1 MIDNQGS
8 VYYGD
13 DKDVGFSRV
22 KLRESMKKGML
33 SINSNL
39 KSWLVLSFLVLVTL
53 ITSMYLIVYVMGGF
67 EENIKETSALTIVSM
82 IIAMIVSYCI
92 GLVSANASLKE
103 SGGKK
108 VDIQEALRFE
118 EGSFTRALVTSV
130 AVGLIMSVFYLGS
143 NLSGNMA
150 ISAVLNIMIIF
161 LYPLINLS
169 PYFSLFFKTN
179 VIDSVKGNFNAA
191 TSSGETYFKL
201 VLWQVVSG
209 AILTISALMFLFPLF
224 YVFPIILVAQ
234 AYIFRSIIK

>member
-150 ISAVLNIMIIF
+150 ISAVLNIMIIEF
-161 LYPLINLS
+161 LY
-169 PYFSLFFKTN
+169 T
-179 VIDSVKGNFNAA
+179 
-191 TSSGETYFKL
+191 
-201 VLWQVVSG
+201 
-209 AILTISALMFLFPLF
+209 
-224 YVFPIILVAQ
+224 
-234 AYIFRSIIK
+234 